1 MIPVV
6 NFNRAFAMSFTPEI
20 DNDLFERVSLQL
32 RRWSDRSLGVAKALI
47 IDGVPLSEAAAMHDM
62 SPQQANVIRTRFVE
76 KADKVRLQS
85 FMDREKPK
93 LPKIELELFK
103 PEIQTL
109 HEKGYTV
116 EQIITFLAENNV
128 TASATTIRNFLK
140 GN

>member
-1 MIPVV
+1 
-6 NFNRAFAMSFTPEI
+6 MSFTPEI

-128 TASATTIRNFLK
+128 TASTTTIRNFLK

>member
-1 MIPVV
+1 
-6 NFNRAFAMSFTPEI
+6 MSFTPEI

-47 IDGVPLSEAAAMHDM
+47 IDVVPLSEAAAMHDM

>member
-1 MIPVV
+1 MV

-128 TASATTIRNFLK
+128 TASTTTIRNFLK

>member
-1 MIPVV
+1 
-6 NFNRAFAMSFTPEI
+6 MSFTPEI

-85 FMDREKPK
+85 FMAREKPK

>member
-1 MIPVV
+1 VV
-6 NFNRAFAMSFTPEI
+6 DFNRDFAMSFTPEI

-47 IDGVPLSEAAAMHDM
+47 MDGVPLSEAAAKHDM

-93 LPKIELELFK
+93 LPKIELESFK

>member
-1 MIPVV
+1 
-6 NFNRAFAMSFTPEI
+6 
-20 DNDLFERVSLQL
+20 
-32 RRWSDRSLGVAKALI
+32 
-47 IDGVPLSEAAAMHDM
+47 
-62 SPQQANVIRTRFVE
+62 
-76 KADKVRLQS
+76 
-85 FMDREKPK
+85 MDREKPK

-128 TASATTIRNFLK
+128 TASTTTIRNFLK

>member
-1 MIPVV
+1 
-6 NFNRAFAMSFTPEI
+6 MSFTPEI

>member
-1 MIPVV
+1 
-6 NFNRAFAMSFTPEI
+6 MSFTPEI

-47 IDGVPLSEAAAMHDM
+47 IDGLPLSEAAAMHDM

>member
-1 MIPVV
+1 
-6 NFNRAFAMSFTPEI
+6 MSFTPEI
-20 DNDLFERVSLQL
+20 DNELFERVSLQL

-47 IDGVPLSEAAAMHDM
+47 IDGVPLSEAASMHDM

-76 KADKVRLQS
+76 KADKVRLQL
-85 FMDREKPK
+85 FMEREKPK
-93 LPKIELELFK
+93 LPKMELEMFK

-116 EQIITFLAENNV
+116 EQIISFLAENNV
-128 TASATTIRNFLK
+128 TASITTIRNFLK

>member
-1 MIPVV
+1 
-6 NFNRAFAMSFTPEI
+6 
-20 DNDLFERVSLQL
+20 
-32 RRWSDRSLGVAKALI
+32 
-47 IDGVPLSEAAAMHDM
+47 M

-93 LPKIELELFK
+93 LPKIELESFK

>member
-1 MIPVV
+1 
-6 NFNRAFAMSFTPEI
+6 MSFTPEI

-109 HEKGYTV
+109 HKKGYTV

-128 TASATTIRNFLK
+128 TASTTTIRNFLK

>member
-1 MIPVV
+1 
-6 NFNRAFAMSFTPEI
+6 MSFTPEI

-32 RRWSDRSLGVAKALI
+32 HRWSDRSLGVAKALI

-62 SPQQANVIRTRFVE
+62 SPQQANVIRTRFIE

-128 TASATTIRNFLK
+128 TASTTTIRNFLK